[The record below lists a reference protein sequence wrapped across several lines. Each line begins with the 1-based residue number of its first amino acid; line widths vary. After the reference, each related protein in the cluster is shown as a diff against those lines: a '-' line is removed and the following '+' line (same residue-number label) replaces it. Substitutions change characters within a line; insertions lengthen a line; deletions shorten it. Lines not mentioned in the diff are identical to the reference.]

1 LRRIDDLSLDDLESV
16 RVGEVYPSRKNMVFR
31 VSLDGEIVI
40 VKVYREGCGR
50 AEREFSV
57 LERASEKGLLVP
69 RPIGLR
75 DFGILM
81 EFVEGDNAGAVFDS
95 LWEEDPNSPDAVLRR
110 ADFVHA
116 VSAWL
121 AGFHR
126 AFAFSFCR
134 GDSIL
139 KNFIV
144 GPKGLTGIDFE
155 EAVEGDPLNDLGQTC
170 SYVLSTDPMFTD
182 AKFQCA
188 KDIFAGY
195 ESLAGT
201 DRSEELSSKVA
212 ESLRYYS
219 RFRRDGETL
228 RAWASRIET
237 ENLLR

>member
-1 LRRIDDLSLDDLESV
+1 MRRIDDLSLDELESV
-16 RVGEVYPSRKNMVFR
+16 RVGEAYSSRKNTVFR
-31 VSLDGEIVI
+31 ARLDGEVVI
-40 VKVYREGCGR
+40 TKVYREGRGR

-81 EFVEGDNAGAVFDS
+81 EFVEGDNASVVFDS
-95 LWEEDPNSPDAVLRR
+95 LWDEDSVDAILRR

-121 AGFHR
+121 ADFHR
-126 AFAFSFCR
+126 AFAFSLCR

-144 GPKGLTGIDFE
+144 GPRGLTGIDFE

-182 AKFQCA
+182 AKFRCA

-201 DRSEELSSKVA
+201 DRSEEFSSKVA